1 MFKKKKKKRNDEINQ
16 VKSVSKAKQN
26 EKVSF

>member
-1 MFKKKKKKRNDEINQ
+1 MFKKKKKRNDEINQ